1 MRLIC
6 PVCSAQ
12 YEVDGGM
19 IPAEGRDVQCSA
31 CGKVWLATLG
41 RSAGAQP
48 ETRPEPRTERVPET
62 HAEAAADGPAEV
74 ARSGHEAVAAPG
86 AKAAPV
92 AEAPAA
98 QETRPG
104 AQSASETETR
114 PATGDAPTK
123 EAATEPEAASAGV
136 REEGRTVEPP
146 TETPSAGEP
155 ASGKAAGTGSDSPPV
170 LGGAPVSVTAPADA
184 PAEAGEMPPE
194 EPMPPARRTVTPA
207 IADILRA
214 EAKRERAARAAE
226 AQATLERQDE
236 FPLTAPE
243 GAASGARR
251 GPRSDLGKGVTG
263 RAEGGTTEGG
273 DPSDDLAAAIKKIVA
288 EEANRMVT
296 DVSAVRGAASLD
308 VPAAAVRA
316 GEPPALTP
324 AQLSAATRRDRLPD
338 IEEISST
345 LSPAVALPPEEDDA
359 PEPRRRSGSGFRLG
373 FGIVLLLSTLLAMV
387 YIYAP
392 RIIAEV
398 PQSETYV
405 RAYADAVDDGRLWL
419 DQQLNRVLD
428 AVGTESGPGE

>member
-1 MRLIC
+1 
-6 PVCSAQ
+6 
-12 YEVDGGM
+12 M

-31 CGKVWLATLG
+31 CGKVWLATPG
-41 RSAGAQP
+41 GSASAQP
-48 ETRPEPRTERVPET
+48 ETRPEPRTERVPDT

-74 ARSGHEAVAAPG
+74 ARSGHDAVAAPG
-86 AKAAPV
+86 AKAAPE

-136 REEGRTVEPP
+136 REEGRTAEPP

-155 ASGKAAGTGSDSPPV
+155 ASGKAAGTGSDSPSV
-170 LGGAPVSVTAPADA
+170 VGGAPVSVTAPADV

-194 EPMPPARRTVTPA
+194 EPVAPARRTVTPA

-226 AQATLERQDE
+226 AQAALERQEE

-243 GAASGARR
+243 GAASGTAP
-251 GPRSDLGKGVTG
+251 GQGLG
-263 RAEGGTTEGG
+263 RAAAGRGEGATTEGG
-273 DPSDDLAAAIKKIVA
+273 DTSDDLATAIKKIVA

-316 GEPPALTP
+316 AEPPALTP
-324 AQLSAATRRDRLPD
+324 AQLSAASRRDRLPD

-387 YIYAP
+387 YVYAP

-398 PQSETYV
+398 PQSEKYI
-405 RAYADAVDDGRLWL
+405 RAYSDAVDEGRIWL
-419 DQQLNRVLD
+419 DRQLNRVLD
-428 AVGTESGPGE
+428 AVGTESGAGE

>member
-6 PVCSAQ
+6 PVCGAQ

-31 CGKVWLATLG
+31 CGKVWLATPG
-41 RSAGAQP
+41 RTAGAQP
-48 ETRPEPRTERVPET
+48 ETRPEPRTERVPDAKPET
-62 HAEAAADGPAEV
+62 AAGDGPA
-74 ARSGHEAVAAPG
+74 AG
-86 AKAAPV
+86 
-92 AEAPAA
+92 APAA
-98 QETRPG
+98 QEAWRG
-104 AQSASETETR
+104 AQTASETEAG
-114 PATGDAPTK
+114 PVA
-123 EAATEPEAASAGV
+123 EAAPEAEAASAGAGA
-136 REEGRTVEPP
+136 ESKTAEPAM
-146 TETPSAGEP
+146 ETRSAGKP
-155 ASGKAAGTGSDSPPV
+155 VSGKEAETGSDSAAFAK
-170 LGGAPVSVTAPADA
+170 GAPVSEAARADA
-184 PAEAGEMPPE
+184 PPGAGEMPPE

-243 GAASGARR
+243 GAASGAGR
-251 GPRSDLGKGVTG
+251 GPGSDLGKGVTG

-288 EEANRMVT
+288 DEANRMVT

-308 VPAAAVRA
+308 VPAASVRA

-324 AQLSAATRRDRLPD
+324 AQLSAASRRDRLPD

-345 LSPAVALPPEEDDA
+345 LSPAVALPLDEDE
-359 PEPRRRSGSGFRLG
+359 PEPRRRSRSGFRLG
-373 FGIVLLLSTLLAMV
+373 FAIVLLLSALMAMV
-387 YIYAP
+387 YVYAP

-419 DQQLNRVLD
+419 DRNLNRVLD
-428 AVGTESGPGE
+428 AVGTEGGTGE